1 MSTTEQPTVYRPW
14 QPDDQAEP
22 KAPVVLPSDIVPV
35 VPAHNLPRALAWT
48 VARTLRLNPECGM
61 FPIEGCAAPT
71 ADGTNTP
78 PEAAV
83 FDLTAVTLETASGTR
98 PLDINRKSQDT
109 PDPWQYPPVPVPDL
123 AGLNTPEIIRA
134 QAIILS
140 VSIRHPNGAVVED
153 DIGTDLVISGRAGD
167 DTALAAFAAGSWLNH
182 DAPDLADLICEALWD
197 WTVIG
202 ASDDDFER
210 FCSSVRSETGLLL
223 EHAGANDTEQEKIP
237 EVYQTFTA
245 NPEMAMAAA
254 RQLSVLEGAS

>member
-14 QPDDQAEP
+14 QPDEYAEP
-22 KAPVVLPSDIVPV
+22 AALVILPTDIVPV
-35 VPAHNLPRALAWT
+35 VPAYDLPRALAWT
-48 VARTLRLNPECGM
+48 VARTLRLNHECSM
-61 FPIEGCAAPT
+61 FPIEGRAAPT
-71 ADGTNTP
+71 ADGANTP

-83 FDLTAVTLETASGTR
+83 FDLTAVTMETPSGTR
-98 PLDINRKSQDT
+98 PLDINRKAQDT
-109 PDPWQYPPVPVPDL
+109 PDPWQYPPVPVPDP
-123 AGLNTPEIIRA
+123 AGMNTPEIIRA

-153 DIGTDLVISGRAGD
+153 DIGTDLVVSGRAGD
-167 DTALAAFAAGSWLNH
+167 DTALAAFADGNWLNR

-197 WTVIG
+197 WTVIS

-210 FCSSVRSETGLLL
+210 FCSSVRFETGLLL
-223 EHAGANDTEQEKIP
+223 ERAGANDTEQEQIR

-245 NPEMAMAAA
+245 NPEMAMAAN